1 MPIDLHF
8 TIGLGTDFYQL
19 FLCETKSI
27 EVITSGGELLKLN
40 EYDYARTTDT

>member
-8 TIGLGTDFYQL
+8 TKGLGTVFHPF

-40 EYDYARTTDT
+40 EYARTTDT